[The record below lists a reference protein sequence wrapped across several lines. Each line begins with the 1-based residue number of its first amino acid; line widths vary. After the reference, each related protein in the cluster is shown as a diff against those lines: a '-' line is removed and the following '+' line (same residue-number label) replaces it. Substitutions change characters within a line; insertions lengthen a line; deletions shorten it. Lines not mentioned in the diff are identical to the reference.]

1 MLSETFGGLRPKS
14 ALALLAVPF
23 ESVQTARQWA
33 QAPPQRLSWEIMI
46 GHGVDLL
53 FILEF

>member
-33 QAPPQRLSWEIMI
+33 QAPPQRLSWEIMTCL
-46 GHGVDLL
+46 GVVLL